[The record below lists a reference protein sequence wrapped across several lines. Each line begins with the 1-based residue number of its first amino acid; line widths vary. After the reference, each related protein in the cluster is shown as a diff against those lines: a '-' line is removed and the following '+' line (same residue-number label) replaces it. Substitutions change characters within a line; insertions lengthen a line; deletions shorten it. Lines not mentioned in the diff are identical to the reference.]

1 MPNTITSSNNNYT
14 LTATDLA
21 TFSVKELRKLANER
35 ALGSGGWR
43 ATATKD
49 ALVEAL
55 STGVAPTSSTAP
67 AASAAELADVLQRLV
82 QQTNPS
88 VDEDRVREIVAEI
101 LPTMVLPRPVE
112 VIHFDKSSI
121 NVGRQHPLFDDI
133 LDAVSIREPVMLVG
147 PVGAGKTH
155 TAEAIAKALKLP
167 FFPQSV
173 TCQTT
178 ESKLLGYFD
187 ANGNYVP
194 SLFRLA
200 FEHGGIYLLDEV
212 DKGNANVLA
221 VLNSA
226 ASNGYVA
233 FPDKVILAHAD
244 FSFLASGNTW
254 GLGRNST
261 FVGSLQ
267 LDGSTI
273 DRFTQIEFAYDEALE
288 SDLCA
293 QYAKPEWVQFVQKV
307 RKVVDTLAI
316 RHCVSPRASI
326 KGCKYLALCNWSWE
340 KVEARVLW
348 KGLDK
353 ACVDKIK
360 AAL

>member
-1 MPNTITSSNNNYT
+1 MSNLNNNQNKVT
-14 LTATDLA
+14 LTAAELSA
-21 TFSVKELRKLANER
+21 LSVKELRKLANEQG
-35 ALGSGGWR
+35 LGSGGWR

-55 STGVAPTSSTAP
+55 STGLVPATNNGP
-67 AASAAELADVLQRLV
+67 AASAAELAEVLQRLV
-82 QQTNPS
+82 QQTTPS
-88 VDEDRVREIVAEI
+88 IDEDRVREIVAEI
-101 LPTMVLPRPVE
+101 LPTINLPKTIEIVHPDRTV
-112 VIHFDKSSI
+112 V

-133 LDAVSIREPVMLVG
+133 LDAVELREPLMLVG

-155 TAEAIAKALKLP
+155 TAEAIATALKIP
-167 FFPQSV
+167 FWPQSV

-178 ESKLLGYFD
+178 KSDLLGYFD

-200 FEHGGIYLLDEV
+200 FEFGGIYLLDEV

-233 FPDKVILAHAD
+233 FPDKVVKAHAD

-254 GLGRNST
+254 GLGRNAT

-273 DRFTQIEFAYDEALE
+273 DRFTQLEFAYDEALE
-288 SDLCA
+288 TELCA
-293 QYAKPEWVQFVQKV
+293 PYGQPEWVQFVQKV
-307 RKVVDTLAI
+307 RSVVDSLSI

-326 KGCKYLALCNWSWE
+326 KGSKFLQKGWTWE
-340 KVEARVLW
+340 KVEARCLW

-353 ACVDKIK
+353 ASVDKVK
-360 AAL
+360 AALAA

>member
-1 MPNTITSSNNNYT
+1 MPNTITNNQVT
-14 LTATDLA
+14 LTATELSA
-21 TFSVKELRKLANER
+21 LSVKELRKLANE
-35 ALGSGGWR
+35 AGLGSGGWR

-55 STGVAPTSSTAP
+55 STGVVPNTAP
-67 AASAAELADVLQRLV
+67 ATSAAELAEVLQRLIS
-82 QQTNPS
+82 QTTPS
-88 VDEDRVREIVAEI
+88 VDEARVREIVAEI

-112 VIHFDKSSI
+112 VVHFDKTTV

-133 LDAVSIREPVMLVG
+133 LDAVSIREPLMLVG

-155 TAEAIAKALKLP
+155 AAEAIAKALKLP

-173 TCQTT
+173 TSQTT

-233 FPDKVILAHAD
+233 FPDKVIQGHAD

-254 GLGRNST
+254 GLGRNAT

-273 DRFTQIEFAYDEALE
+273 DRFTQLEFAYDEALE

-293 QYAKPEWVQFVQKV
+293 PYGQPEWVQFVQKV
-307 RKVVDTLAI
+307 RKVVDSLAI

-326 KGCKYLALCNWSWE
+326 KGSKFLQLGWSRE
-340 KVEARVLW
+340 KVEARCLW

-353 ACVDKIK
+353 ASVDKVK
-360 AAL
+360 AALAA